1 MAEWLR
7 RVIRNHMGYMGSN
20 PSAVDGNHNIDSP
33 LVQLVRILG
42 FHPKDPRVQIPEG
55 EEKRIDIVCL
65 CSSVVR
71 ASAL

>member
-7 RVIRNHMGYMGSN
+7 RVIRNHMGYARLGSN
-20 PSAVDGNHNIDSP
+20 PSAVDWNQNSESP

-42 FHPKDPRVQIPEG
+42 FHPKDPGSNPGGR
-55 EEKRIDIVCL
+55 RMDTMCL